1 MFVVAPDGVVEVI
14 SLSNDAEGFV
24 GVVPVDLLAI
34 FAFRKR
40 EAPVLDIDML
50 MSCLLRNFKFSL
62 GYGYC
67 HAVEIIAW
75 SLSNQ
80 FKNGGSQVGMGGD
93 NISDYACRYVG
104 SPNNERDVNV
114 FFKSTLFPGLKSV
127 LANMV
132 AIVRS
137 IDYVCVV
144 KDAVVYKTRHN
155 AVDNLVDGLKSSKA

>member
-34 FAFRKR
+34 FAFRKS
-40 EAPVLDIDML
+40 EAPVLDVDML

-75 SLSNQ
+75 SLSDQ
-80 FKNGGSQVGMGGD
+80 FKNGGSQVGMRGD

-114 FFKSTLFPGLKSV
+114 FFKSTLFSWIESMLRNV
-127 LANMV
+127 V
-132 AIVRS
+132 S
-137 IDYVCVV
+137 IICCVEDVCVFQNSSLFESNY
-144 KDAVVYKTRHN
+144 DALN
-155 AVDNLVDGLKSSKA
+155 

>member
-34 FAFRKR
+34 FAFRKS
-40 EAPVLDIDML
+40 EAPVLDVDML

-62 GYGYC
+62 GHGYC

-75 SLSNQ
+75 PLSNQ

-114 FFKSTLFPGLKSV
+114 FFISTLFPGLKSV

-144 KDAVVYKTRHN
+144 KDAVVYKT
-155 AVDNLVDGLKSSKA
+155 